1 VTDEKSAARFPRAA
15 RILAKHEFDQAFR
28 AGLSAGSK
36 LFRGL
41 VVAGESARLG
51 ITVPKRAVPLASSRN
66 RIKRIVREAFRLR
79 RASLP
84 PLHFVVVA
92 RGEIAAATRCSGPR
106 RCRKAVRSARRV
118 EAGARARHNRRPFS
132 GCDRRALSQLPFAV
146 KPP

>member
-1 VTDEKSAARFPRAA
+1 MVDEKTAARFPRAA

-66 RIKRIVREAFRLR
+66 RIKRVVREAFRLR

-84 PLHFVVVA
+84 PLQFVVVA
-92 RGEIAAATRCSGPR
+92 RGEIAAATAA
-106 RCRKAVRSARRV
+106 AVRADV
-118 EAGARARHNRRPFS
+118 EKLFDRLAALKPAPAPGTIADLSRAATDAP
-132 GCDRRALSQLPFAV
+132 
-146 KPP
+146 

>member
-1 VTDEKSAARFPRAA
+1 VTDERSAARFPRAA

-41 VVAGESARLG
+41 VVAGENARLG

-79 RASLP
+79 RVSLP

-92 RGEIAAATRCSGPR
+92 RGEIAAATAA
-106 RCRKAVRSARRV
+106 AVRADV
-118 EAGARARHNRRPFS
+118 EKLFDRLAALKPEPAPGTIADLSRAATDAP
-132 GCDRRALSQLPFAV
+132 
-146 KPP
+146 